1 MTENSQENELIDLL
15 DDALEDF
22 KTLQKTTD
30 DDLDEFMQKIDDEA
44 TEKAAQKFEEM
55 LNQMAGKIQTENK
68 VTSPSSNIRNS
79 KNGSSNWENTRSGS
93 TNDLMESLIQTAV
106 SKDVMYAPLK
116 EMHSKF
122 GIYLETK
129 KDSLD
134 PELLRNYNEQFRI
147 LTLLLQLYA
156 EEESLPSTSTLNE
169 ETKSA
174 KEARATLIANLW
186 IEMQNYGLPPPEIT
200 SENNSA
206 SSTLNECS
214 II

>member
-1 MTENSQENELIDLL
+1 
-15 DDALEDF
+15 
-22 KTLQKTTD
+22 
-30 DDLDEFMQKIDDEA
+30 MQKIDDEA

-55 LNQMAGKIQTENK
+55 LNQMADEMQAENQLN
-68 VTSPSSNIRNS
+68 SPSSNIRNS
-79 KNGSSNWENTRSGS
+79 KNGSSNWENTKSVFNDLLLNNGTENDDRKLVEAFANLSFNQGS

-129 KDSLD
+129 RDSLD
-134 PELLRNYNEQFRI
+134 SELLRNYNEQFRI
-147 LTLLLQLYA
+147 LTRLLQLYA
-156 EEESLPSTSTLNE
+156 EEESLPSTSTSSE
-169 ETKSA
+169 ETSA

>member
-1 MTENSQENELIDLL
+1 
-15 DDALEDF
+15 
-22 KTLQKTTD
+22 
-30 DDLDEFMQKIDDEA
+30 
-44 TEKAAQKFEEM
+44 M
-55 LNQMAGKIQTENK
+55 LNQMADEMQAENQLN
-68 VTSPSSNIRNS
+68 SPSSNIRNS
-79 KNGSSNWENTRSGS
+79 KNGSSNWENTKSVFNDLLLNNGTENDDRKLVEAFANLSFNQGS

-129 KDSLD
+129 RDSLD
-134 PELLRNYNEQFRI
+134 SELLRNYNEQFRI
-147 LTLLLQLYA
+147 LTRLLQLYA
-156 EEESLPSTSTLNE
+156 EEESLPSTSTSSE
-169 ETKSA
+169 ETSA